1 MSLRTDM
8 VFGDDGG
15 AHQLGTMSGSVEA
28 GYAVQLAVP
37 VNTA

>member
-1 MSLRTDM
+1 

-15 AHQLGTMSGSVEA
+15 ADQLGTVTGSIGA

-37 VNTA
+37 VSLG